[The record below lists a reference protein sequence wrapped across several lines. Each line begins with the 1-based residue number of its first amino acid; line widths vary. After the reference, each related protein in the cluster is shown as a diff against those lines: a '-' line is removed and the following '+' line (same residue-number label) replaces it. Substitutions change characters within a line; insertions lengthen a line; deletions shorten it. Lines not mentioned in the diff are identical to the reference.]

1 MVETTGDNPD
11 STRSA
16 GDMMDE
22 EPTASGS
29 DRTGAPGAPVPEA
42 DTTAA
47 GPAAPPPAAPD
58 VTAEAPP
65 VADAAAPKAPPAPA
79 HAASRRQ
86 QPPPVPQLVTE
97 LRELVVA
104 YIKQQTIAPL
114 QQLGR
119 YVGFGIGGSL
129 LLGFGVIFLALAGLR
144 ALQTETG
151 TTFTGDW
158 SWVPYLIMVFALVL
172 GAALV
177 WLFRTARRAER
188 EAQ

>member
-11 STRSA
+11 STGGLGA
-16 GDMMDE
+16 AMDPDE
-22 EPTASGS
+22 TASGS
-29 DRTGAPGAPVPEA
+29 GTGGAPDAPAPE
-42 DTTAA
+42 
-47 GPAAPPPAAPD
+47 PPPAADD
-58 VTAEAPP
+58 VTAPGSQ
-65 VADAAAPKAPPAPA
+65 PAPA

-97 LRELVVA
+97 LRELVVT
-104 YIKQQTIAPL
+104 YVKQQTIAPL

-129 LLGFGVIFLALAGLR
+129 LLGFGVVFLALAGLR

-172 GAALV
+172 GAVLV

-188 EAQ
+188 EAR